1 MAIKLEQY
9 KIFNE
14 AAASLSF
21 SIAAKNLFISQ
32 SAVSQ
37 TIHHL
42 EKELN
47 TQLFIRQSNG
57 VTLTNEGKLLQKQIE
72 DAMHIITNVENQ
84 LANIKTLTGGEL
96 RIGAGDTL
104 SKYYVLQYL
113 TMFHELYPAVKI
125 QVLNRTSSETIGLL
139 KSGQID
145 LAFVNLPI
153 KEEGVQIEPCYEV
166 HDIFVS
172 NESSNKKYSLE
183 DLSKESLIML
193 ETSSSSRR
201 YIDRVCSQQG
211 VLLTP
216 SIELGSHDL
225 LLDFTSSGLGI
236 ACVIEEFSKEALE
249 SKKVY
254 PIILDK
260 PITPRAI
267 GYAFLQRRTLPPA
280 CLKFLELIKA

>member
-14 AAASLSF
+14 AAATLSF

-37 TIHHL
+37 TILNL
-42 EKELN
+42 EKELD

-72 DAMHIITNVENQ
+72 NAMHIITNVENQ

-104 SKYYVLQYL
+104 SKYYVLKHL
-113 TMFHELYPAVKI
+113 TLFHELYPAVTIK
-125 QVLNRTSSETIGLL
+125 VLNRTSSETIALL

-153 KEEGVQIEPCYEV
+153 QEEGVHIEPCFKV

-172 NESSNKKYSLE
+172 NKLINTPMSLKQ
-183 DLSKESLIML
+183 LSKESLIML

-201 YIDRVCSQQG
+201 YIDTITSKQG
-211 VLLTP
+211 ILLSP

-225 LLDFTSSGLGI
+225 LLDFTHAGLGI
-236 ACVIEEFSKEALE
+236 ACVIEEFSKEAIQNKL
-249 SKKVY
+249 VY
-254 PIILDK
+254 PIPLEK
-260 PITPRAI
+260 PIASRSI

-280 CLKFLELIKA
+280 CLKFIELLS